1 MKTYRAGN
9 LRSHQKAALA
19 LTIRADLAP
28 LEGARCVGRRVFL
41 RRTRLACPWLESFFV
56 AQIFYLACLNF
67 SFSVQ
72 QKAGKQRRPHPVFVP
87 PCVQVRVQV
96 HFLALLAFFLF
107 SALFRQVANLNIS
120 PLALCGMFR
129 FED

>member
-19 LTIRADLAP
+19 LTILAYLAP
-28 LEGARCVGRRVFL
+28 LEGARWVERRVFL
-41 RRTRLACPWLESFFV
+41 RRARLACPWLESFFV
-56 AQIFYLACLNF
+56 AQIFYLSCLNF

-87 PCVQVRVQV
+87 PYVQVRVQV
-96 HFLALLAFFLF
+96 YFLALLAFFYFLRCF
-107 SALFRQVANLNIS
+107 GRLQT
-120 PLALCGMFR
+120 
-129 FED
+129 